1 MYVSFF
7 NLRTKPF
14 DLLPD
19 PSFIYLSKSHKKA
32 LTYLDYG
39 IRERS
44 GFVLLTGE
52 VGSGKTT
59 LIRNLLDK
67 HYEQVVL
74 SKIFNTRVTSEQLL
88 AMINDDF
95 GLAVQGKDK
104 VTMIRDLNEFLIS
117 QYARGT
123 QPILIIDEAQNLS
136 AELLEEVRMLSN
148 LETSTSK
155 LLQIILVGQPELRTI
170 LAAPELRQLRQR
182 ININCH
188 LQALNREEIE
198 LYIFHRLE
206 VAGNPLAVSF
216 EPKSLDAI
224 FQYSR
229 GIPRLINMICDFL
242 MFLAFVEET
251 TTISI
256 EMVHDVIGDLDFE
269 NYHWTGR
276 TATDRQIAE
285 HAGNLTPGTAVAA
298 LPEMELQSILA
309 VIASRIESIEQNI
322 TTHLNTGLKDQNDR
336 FVSFQ
341 AAVKSY
347 VNKTNVNILEISK
360 KLEELSNTVTNI
372 EKGAA
377 HEKPKTGFVSRVLG
391 VDSPHVSNEKP
402 H

>member
-1 MYVSFF
+1 MYESFF
-7 NLRTKPF
+7 NLRSKPF

-19 PSFIYLSKSHKKA
+19 PRFIYLSKSHKKA

-67 HYEQVVL
+67 HYEHVVL
-74 SKIFNTRVTSEQLL
+74 SKVFNTRVTSEQLL

-104 VTMIRDLNEFLIS
+104 VTLIRDLNEFLIS
-117 QYARGT
+117 QYASGN

-148 LETSTSK
+148 LEASTSK

-188 LQALNREEIE
+188 LQALNREELE
-198 LYIFHRLE
+198 QYISRRLE
-206 VAGNPLAVSF
+206 VAGNSSAVRF
-216 EPKSLDAI
+216 EPGSLDAI

-229 GIPRLINMICDFL
+229 GIPRLINIICDFL
-242 MFLAFVEET
+242 MFLAFAEET
-251 TTISI
+251 TTLSV
-256 EMVHDVIGDLDFE
+256 EMVHDVVGDLDFE
-269 NYHWTGR
+269 NYHWTGKGGAIQQI
-276 TATDRQIAE
+276 TFQTGNSSAGTDTVLQ
-285 HAGNLTPGTAVAA
+285 TS
-298 LPEMELQSILA
+298 ELQGMLA
-309 VIASRIESIEQNI
+309 DITTRIESIEQNI
-322 TTHLNTGLKDQNDR
+322 TTHLNNGLKDQNDL

-341 AAVKSY
+341 AAVKSH
-347 VNKTNVNILEISK
+347 VDNNNVRILEISK
-360 KLEELSNTVTNI
+360 KLEEISNTVTNF
-372 EKGAA
+372 EKGAV
-377 HEKPKTGFVSRVLG
+377 HENPKTGFVRRVFG
-391 VDSPHVSNEKP
+391 GDSPLVNNEKQR
-402 H
+402 